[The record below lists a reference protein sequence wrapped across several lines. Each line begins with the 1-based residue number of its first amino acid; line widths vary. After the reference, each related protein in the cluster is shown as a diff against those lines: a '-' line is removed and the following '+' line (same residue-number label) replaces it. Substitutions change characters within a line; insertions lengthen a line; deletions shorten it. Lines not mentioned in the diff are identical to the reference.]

1 MPGLETP
8 KQRVIIL
15 CLLEI
20 IFSECLHNQKPAI
33 TFVLSSYLLK
43 IVPSFRRTIVKTI
56 SFYRDS
62 LFGGDKELSV

>member
-33 TFVLSSYLLK
+33 TFVCSSYLLK
-43 IVPSFRRTIVKTI
+43 APVSEEP
-56 SFYRDS
+56 
-62 LFGGDKELSV
+62 